1 MADLRRRRGT
11 LFIVILLVC
20 AVLFISL
27 QISDRY
33 QGGFLHNL
41 VLRIISPPQRAFH
54 WTIAS
59 IRTFFKNRVLL
70 IDLKKENLRL
80 QEEVR
85 RLQRENDEFRES
97 AQAVE
102 RLQRLLLFKERVPA
116 PMIPAEVI
124 AYSPSAWSRTIVIN
138 KGLRDGVK
146 EGMPV
151 VTWEGVVGK
160 VLRTSAGS
168 SVIMLIIDRNSSV
181 DVLVQRTRTRGI
193 VEGDGG
199 SRCQLE
205 YVPRTDD
212 MQIGDHIITSGLGGV
227 FPKGLSMGE
236 VVQVEKKEYG
246 LFQTVAVRPSADF
259 LRLEEVMV
267 ILSKMEEKED

>member
-27 QISDRY
+27 QLSGRY

-41 VLRIISPPQRAFH
+41 VLRIIAPPQQAFH

-59 IRTFFKNRVLL
+59 IRTFFKNHILL
-70 IDLKKENLRL
+70 IDLKEENLQL

-85 RLQRENDEFRES
+85 RLQRENDELRES
-97 AQAVE
+97 TQAVE
-102 RLQRLLLFKERVPA
+102 RLQRLLLFKERVSA
-116 PMIPAEVI
+116 AMIPAEVI
-124 AYSPSAWSRTIVIN
+124 AYSPSAWFRTIVIN
-138 KGLRDGVK
+138 KGLRDGVRQ
-146 EGMPV
+146 GMPV

-160 VLRTSAGS
+160 VMRISPGS
-168 SVIMLIIDRNSSV
+168 SIILLSIDRNFSV

-199 SRCQLE
+199 SRCQLQ
-205 YVPRTDD
+205 YVPRTGDI
-212 MQIGDHIITSGLGGV
+212 QIGDRIITSGLGGV
-227 FPKGLSMGE
+227 FPKGLSMGK
-236 VVQVEKKEYG
+236 VVSVEKKDYG
-246 LFQTVAVRPSADF
+246 LFQTVEVRPSADF

-267 ILSKMEEKED
+267 ILSTMEEKED